1 MMRIVYVLIATSG
14 FLLGALLYRNVRKK
28 LLFYWGL
35 TTVYAL
41 LGYLLGNL

>member
-1 MMRIVYVLIATSG
+1 MRIVFVLIATSG
-14 FLLGALLYRNVRKK
+14 FLLGALLYKNVQKK

-41 LGYLLGNL
+41 IGYILGTL

>member
-1 MMRIVYVLIATSG
+1 MRIVFVLIATSG
-14 FLLGALLYRNVRKK
+14 FLLGALLYKNVQKK

-41 LGYLLGNL
+41 LGYFLGKL